1 MLKLGNIELTDPV
14 FLAPMSGVTDAAF
27 RKLAA
32 ELGAGM
38 VVSEMIASESLV
50 KSQKD
55 ELRKAKDN
63 LTPGVKV
70 IQLAGRES
78 KWMAEGAKLAR
89 DLGADIIDINMGC
102 PAKQVT
108 NGASGAALMRDL
120 DHALR
125 LIDATVGAVDVPVTL
140 KMRLGWD
147 ETSLNAPE
155 LAKRAETA
163 GIQMITVHGRTRAQ
177 FYKAHA
183 NWAAIGDVKR
193 SVDIPVIA
201 NGDLTEISHAHEM
214 LKISGADGVMI
225 GRGAYGSPW
234 FPSQVAAALNGEPHK
249 EMTPAQQGDVVHRH
263 YQDML
268 HVYGRDLG
276 VRCAR
281 KHLAWYIE
289 KALGVAPQDTLARA
303 WRSKMCTLD
312 DPNQVLDQ
320 LGQFYDMLEERRAS

>member
-1 MLKLGNIELTDPV
+1 MLKIGNIEITNQV

-55 ELRKAKDN
+55 ELRKAKDYEA
-63 LTPGVKV
+63 PGVKV
-70 IQLAGRES
+70 IQLAGREA
-78 KWMAEGAKLAR
+78 KWMAQGAKIAR

-125 LIDATVGAVDVPVTL
+125 LIEATVGAVDAPVTL

-147 ETSLNAPE
+147 ETSLNAPD
-155 LAKRAETA
+155 LAKRAESA
-163 GIQMITVHGRTRAQ
+163 GVQMITVHGRTRAQ
-177 FYKAHA
+177 FYKSHA

-193 SVDIPVIA
+193 AVDIPVIA
-201 NGDLTEISHAHEM
+201 NGDLTEITHAHDM

-225 GRGAYGSPW
+225 GRGAYGAPW
-234 FPSQVAAALNGEPHK
+234 FPGQVAASFNKEPYK
-249 EMTPAQQGDVVHRH
+249 EIEPDQQGEIARRH
-263 YQDML
+263 YQDMM
-268 HVYGRDLG
+268 HVYGRALG

-289 KALGVAPQDTLARA
+289 KALGVVPQDAQARA

-312 DPNQVLDQ
+312 DPIQVLDQ
-320 LGQFYDMLEERRAS
+320 LSRFYDVVGERRAS